1 MKRRLCQQIA
11 AAVATLGML
20 IPQMAFAGQPV
31 RPSNDVALG
40 PGGLLTGQVV
50 DESGVAQ
57 TGVPVVVQQ
66 GQQRIVQTATDEH
79 GQFFAQG
86 LRGGQHQIVT
96 PGGPVAYRF
105 WAANTAPP
113 AAKNSAVVVASRDV
127 VRGQWGCGP
136 GGTWM
141 GWVRAH
147 PYITAGVIG
156 AAIAIP
162 LAVADDDWEPSS

>member
-1 MKRRLCQQIA
+1 MKRRLFQQVA
-11 AAVATLGML
+11 AAVATLGMVL
-20 IPQMAFAGQPV
+20 PQTVFAGQPAS
-31 RPSNDVALG
+31 PSSDVALA
-40 PGGLLTGQVV
+40 PGGVLAGQVV
-50 DESGVAQ
+50 DENGVAQ
-57 TGVPVVVQQ
+57 AGVPVVVQQ
-66 GQQRIVQTATDEH
+66 GQQLVVQTSTDEQ
-79 GQFFAQG
+79 GKFYAQG

-96 PGGPVAYRF
+96 PAGPVAYRF

-113 AAKNSAVVVASRDV
+113 AAQPTALVVANHDV
-127 VRGQWGCGP
+127 VRGQMPYGP
-136 GGTWM
+136 GGAWL

>member
-11 AAVATLGML
+11 AAVAVLGMVL
-20 IPQMAFAGQPV
+20 PQTVFAGQPA
-31 RPSNDVALG
+31 RPSVDVALG

-50 DESGVAQ
+50 DENGVAQ
-57 TGVPVVVQQ
+57 PGLPVVIQQ
-66 GQQRIVQTATDEH
+66 GQQQVVRTATDEN

-96 PGGPVAYRF
+96 PAGPVAYRF

-113 AAKNSAVVVASRDV
+113 AANNAALVVANHDV
-127 VRGQWGCGP
+127 VRGQYGP
-136 GGTWM
+136 GGAWL
-141 GWVRAH
+141 GWVRSH
-147 PYITAGVIG
+147 PYITAGIIG

>member
-1 MKRRLCQQIA
+1 MKRRFFPRIA
-11 AAVATLGML
+11 AAVATLGMVL
-20 IPQMAFAGQPV
+20 PQTVFAGQPV

-50 DESGVAQ
+50 DENGVAQ
-57 TGVPVVVQQ
+57 AGVPVVVQQ
-66 GQQRIVQTATDEH
+66 GQQLVVRTATDDH
-79 GQFFAQG
+79 GQFLAQG

-96 PGGPVAYRF
+96 PAGPVAYRF

-113 AAKNSAVVVASRDV
+113 AAKDAAIVVANREV
-127 VRGQWGCGP
+127 VRGQMGYGP
-136 GGTWM
+136 GGAWL

>member
-1 MKRRLCQQIA
+1 MKRRFCQQIA
-11 AAVATLGML
+11 AAVATLGMVL
-20 IPQMAFAGQPV
+20 PQTVFAGQPV

-50 DESGVAQ
+50 DELGVAQ
-57 TGVPVVVQQ
+57 PGMPVVVQQ
-66 GQQRIVQTATDEH
+66 GQQQVVRTATNEN
-79 GQFFAQG
+79 GQFYAQG

-113 AAKNSAVVVASRDV
+113 AAQQTALVVANSDV
-127 VRGQWGCGP
+127 VRGQWGRGP
-136 GGTWM
+136 GGAWL

-147 PYITAGVIG
+147 PYITAGIIG

>member
-11 AAVATLGML
+11 AAVATLGL
-20 IPQMAFAGQPV
+20 LLPQTVFAGPPV
-31 RPSNDVALG
+31 RPSTDVALG
-40 PGGLLTGQVV
+40 QGGLLVGQVV
-50 DESGVAQ
+50 DQQGVAQ
-57 TGVPVVVQQ
+57 AGVPVVVQQ
-66 GQQRIVQTATDEH
+66 GQQPVVRTATNDQ
-79 GQFFAQG
+79 GQFYARG

-96 PGGPVAYRF
+96 PGAQVAYRF

-113 AAKNSAVVVASRDV
+113 AAQNTAVVVADSQV
-127 VRGQWGCGP
+127 VRGQWGYGP
-136 GGTWM
+136 GGAWL

-162 LAVADDDWEPSS
+162 LAVADDDWDPSS